1 MSNNLVPIDINTLPT
16 AMRAR
21 IAAGQTS
28 NQNFAA
34 SIRDSFPT
42 LSIKGKAF
50 SARIS
55 GRMQQFINPND
66 GTAMQALSLVLV
78 NASPLMAKTYYKN
91 AFDEKSENKQPDCW
105 SLDAVKPDPSVVNKV
120 NPVCQG
126 CPKNEFNSREHSTNE
141 TPNTGG
147 TKGKACQ
154 DIKRIAVVMPHMIQE
169 LDPQMLLLRVPAT
182 SFKNLKNYVD
192 YLAGFGIDINA
203 VKTRISFDPAVAYPK
218 LMFSY
223 VGPLDDQQYERVV
236 ELKDSPFVK
245 GMLSS
250 PDFDIAASNEPEEG
264 PVPSDDGPIP
274 VLTGAAAPQPQQ
286 RAAPQPASTLP
297 EGVIELPD
305 GRLYDPV
312 AKVYVERPEP
322 EPDPEP
328 QLHVVESHV
337 IELPDGRLYDPVAKA
352 YVERTQPKVEMPEL
366 DPNVIEMPDGKF
378 YNTATKQYVA
388 GPQKFAQE
396 APAPVE
402 TKRPRKPRQTKP
414 KEQTGTQAYTQ
425 PQTEEVTPKLAEAA
439 PQQEATKEAVKNGED
454 THVPEAAKPAV
465 AATPA
470 NMEAFLSKLMP
481 PKQ

>member
-1 MSNNLVPIDINTLPT
+1 MSNNLVPIDISALPA

-55 GRMQQFINPND
+55 GRFQQFIDPNN

-105 SLDAVKPDPSVVNKV
+105 SLDAIKPDPSVVHKI

-126 CPKNEFNSREHSTNE
+126 CPKNEFNSREHGSNE

-169 LDPQMLLLRVPAT
+169 NDPQMLLLRVPAT

-192 YLAGFGIDINA
+192 YLASFGIDINA
-203 VKTRISFDPAVAYPK
+203 VKTRVSFDPAVAYPK

-250 PDFDIAASNEPEEG
+250 PDFDIAASNAPEEDAHG
-264 PVPSDDGPIP
+264 DGPIP
-274 VLTGAAAPQPQQ
+274 VLAGMDTPVQVVPTG
-286 RAAPQPASTLP
+286 LP

-312 AKVYVERPEP
+312 AKVYVERPPEP
-322 EPDPEP
+322 EPEPEP
-328 QLHVVESHV
+328 QLKVVESHL
-337 IELPDGRLYDPVAKA
+337 IELPDGRLYDPIAKA
-352 YVERTQPKVEMPEL
+352 YVERPQPKVEMPEL
-366 DPNVIEMPDGKF
+366 DPDVIELPDGQF
-378 YNTATKQYVA
+378 FNTKTKAYVS
-388 GPQKFAQE
+388 GPQKHSQE
-396 APAPVE
+396 APEPVE
-402 TKRPRKPRQTKP
+402 AKRTRKPRTTKP

-425 PQTEEVTPKLAEAA
+425 PPAEEVKPQLAESA
-439 PQQEATKEAVKNGED
+439 PQQEASKEAVKNGED
-454 THVPEAAKPAV
+454 TSVPETAKPAV